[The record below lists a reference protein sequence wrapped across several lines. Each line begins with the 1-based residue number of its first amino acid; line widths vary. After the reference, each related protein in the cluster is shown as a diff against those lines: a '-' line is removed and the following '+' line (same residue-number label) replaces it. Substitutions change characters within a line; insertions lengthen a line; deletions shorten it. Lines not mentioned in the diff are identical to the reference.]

1 MARVAR
7 TLIVKKQTT
16 THTQISTENKSKW
29 NPISISNK
37 SLQHTSQGCFHLDM
51 ENPSHPATTS
61 QEFIDWSQFVKFTK
75 WNSMSKGHVF
85 ITSSFISKANILVIC
100 FIFQP
105 SNPPKTSFVH
115 FGEYLSNMS
124 NNTLKLAHI
133 LAKATFFW
141 VLRELGSL
149 LVYNI
154 GIWMVLGDEALAHW
168 WQQSWIV
175 KVKLDFGV
183 LKLYGILKTLLNS
196 ILALHLDA
204 SSVSLCSLSILWP
217 FWFQRFDPLS
227 DLPGWCNNATAIAAK
242 HLIDFQLPTA
252 ILYDESAGFRICNH

>member
-1 MARVAR
+1 M
-7 TLIVKKQTT
+7 
-16 THTQISTENKSKW
+16 KS
-29 NPISISNK
+29 
-37 SLQHTSQGCFHLDM
+37 HFHLQQ
-51 ENPSHPATTS
+51 ESSAHVSGLLSPGQGKPKPSSNDEPGIHWL
-61 QEFIDWSQFVKFTK
+61 QWICQVYQVKFYV
-75 WNSMSKGHVF
+75 KGHVF
-85 ITSSFISKANILVIC
+85 ITSSFISKANSLVIC

-115 FGEYLSNMS
+115 FVSIYQTCQTTHSNW
-124 NNTLKLAHI
+124 HI
-133 LAKATFFW
+133 FLPKPLFLW

-175 KVKLDFGV
+175 KAKLDFGV

-204 SSVSLCSLSILWP
+204 SSVFLCSLSILWP
-217 FWFQRFDPLS
+217 FCFQGFDPLS
-227 DLPGWCNNATAIAAK
+227 DLPGDATMRPP
-242 HLIDFQLPTA
+242 LLPSTS
-252 ILYDESAGFRICNH
+252 LTSSSPLRSSTMSPLDSASATTN

>member
-1 MARVAR
+1 M
-7 TLIVKKQTT
+7 
-16 THTQISTENKSKW
+16 W
-29 NPISISNK
+29 
-37 SLQHTSQGCFHLDM
+37 CFHY
-51 ENPSHPATTS
+51 
-61 QEFIDWSQFVKFTK
+61 
-75 WNSMSKGHVF
+75 
-85 ITSSFISKANILVIC
+85 
-100 FIFQP
+100 FIFHKQGQQLGDLFHIPAFKSPQNIVCP
-105 SNPPKTSFVH
+105 SC
-115 FGEYLSNMS
+115 EYLSNMS

-133 LAKATFFW
+133 FAKATFFW

-154 GIWMVLGDEALAHW
+154 GIWMVLGDEAVAHW

-204 SSVSLCSLSILWP
+204 SSVFLCSLSILWP

-227 DLPGWCNNATAIAAK
+227 DLPGDATMRPP
-242 HLIDFQLPTA
+242 LLPSTS
-252 ILYDESAGFRICNH
+252 LTSSSPLRSSTMSPLDSASATTN